1 MTERLIC
8 LLVGY
13 VFGLF
18 QTSYIIGKMHKTD
31 IREHGSGNA
40 GTTNA
45 LRTFGKKAG
54 AMTLL
59 GDCLKCVLAIV
70 AVRLIFR
77 NSAADVMPLLAIY
90 AAAGCVLGHNFPIN
104 LGFRGGKGIA
114 ASVGFLIAFD
124 WRLFVLCAIVFFVI
138 FFLTHYVSLCSLSCY
153 MVALIA
159 LIVRGEHGAYG
170 MDRSHTGDVRGD
182 GVPDLPCVLET
193 QSQYRETGTWRRK
206 QSTCRKIKERLK
218 GSIYGKNQCIGSRKL
233 GNCTFSPSEQ

>member
-1 MTERLIC
+1 MTERLISI
-8 LLVGY
+8 LIGY

-54 AMTLL
+54 AITLL

-70 AVRLIFR
+70 AVRLIFAGR
-77 NSAADVMPLLAIY
+77 ETEMMPLLYIY
-90 AAAGCVLGHNFPIN
+90 AAAGCILGHNFPIT

-124 WRLFVLCAIVFFVI
+124 WRMFVICAVVFFAL
-138 FFLTHYVSLCSLSCY
+138 FFTTHYVSLCSLTTY
-153 MVALIA
+153 MTALIA
-159 LIVRGEHGAYG
+159 LIVIGETGGYG
-170 MDRSHTGDVRGD
+170 MDRMHTTEMYLVMTALTVLAFWRHRANIVR
-182 GVPDLPCVLET
+182 L
-193 QSQYRETGTWRRK
+193 SKGTESK
-206 QSTCRKIKERLK
+206 VFLSKSKTKK
-218 GSIYGKNQCIGSRKL
+218 G
-233 GNCTFSPSEQ
+233 

>member
-1 MTERLIC
+1 MFLDCFRLLI
-8 LLVGY
+8 LY
-13 VFGLF
+13 
-18 QTSYIIGKMHKTD
+18 GKMHKTD

-153 MVALIA
+153 TGCA
-159 LIVRGEHGAYG
+159 
-170 MDRSHTGDVRGD
+170 DRTDRA
-182 GVPDLPCVLET
+182 
-193 QSQYRETGTWRRK
+193 RRAW
-206 QSTCRKIKERLK
+206 
-218 GSIYGKNQCIGSRKL
+218 
-233 GNCTFSPSEQ
+233 